1 MSFTREEVAEIYV
14 ATFNR
19 AADADGL
26 DYWVNNSGFD
36 NIEDVASSLFDSK
49 EAKEMY
55 PDGTSNTQI
64 VESAYQNLFGREAD
78 SAGLDYW
85 VEQLDSGAFSQSLML
100 LAMINGAQNTEEFGN
115 DATYMQNKTK
125 VGLEFADSD
134 FNDVEKAKDVM
145 KNVTDDTNTIND
157 AHSMIRNL
165 PVEDTFKFTQDWIS
179 GRTLYNIYDENN
191 DGIYDDEI
199 SLTYNTDGTF
209 NANVLSGEDKGT
221 LVNGTYSIDDNGIL
235 TQIDDEGTSYITAIE
250 SSTLDNTLVINW
262 SDTYK
267 NTISLNNLGHEY
279 FMLDEASADVFMA
292 STGYIKSVEE
302 EVALVGQTTD
312 ISTSAVGIAIA

>member
-26 DYWVNNSGFD
+26 DYWVG
-36 NIEDVASSLFDSK
+36 
-49 EAKEMY
+49 
-55 PDGTSNTQI
+55 
-64 VESAYQNLFGREAD
+64 
-78 SAGLDYW
+78 
-85 VEQLDSGAFSQSLML
+85 QLDSGAFSQSLML
-100 LAMINGAQNTEEFGN
+100 LAMINGAQDTEEFGN
-115 DATYMQNKTK
+115 DATYMQNKTQ
-125 VGLEFADSD
+125 VGLDFADSG
-134 FNDVEKAKDVM
+134 FNDVEKAKEVM
-145 KNVTDDTNTIND
+145 ENVTDHTETVDN
-157 AHSMIRNL
+157 AHNMIQSL

-179 GRTLYNIYDENN
+179 GRTLYNIYDENG
-191 DGIYDDEI
+191 DGIYDDEV
-199 SLTYNTDGTF
+199 SMTYNADGTF